1 MKILWSWLD
10 LSETASNDLV
20 YYAGIWVAYFLGA
33 RDPHH
38 EISNHLIG
46 LIEKGKKRVVVSY
59 LLIMETVYA
68 QKLKMFPLT
77 GTARIR
83 PRRRTRND
91 MPPACTTFRHERRR
105 EPVRST
111 SIAQLAQIRRG
122 ARRRP

>member
-68 QKLKMFPLT
+68 IRKRSVRYQKISDAATMIL
-77 GTARIR
+77 
-83 PRRRTRND
+83 
-91 MPPACTTFRHERRR
+91 
-105 EPVRST
+105 
-111 SIAQLAQIRRG
+111 
-122 ARRRP
+122 